1 MSATFVSTKIVTYPS
16 SPGCNCSFFTKS
28 NENTILGSPV
38 DDCWCFS
45 IKPSICGLFSSSL
58 RKNVL
63 DCSVSVT
70 AAFRGINCFAFFLVV
85 FFPVAFCPIIP
96 PPLAKGEDDDD
107 AIPRIASVVIVGGC
121 RNACNGKGLNRLNS
135 LDIIGLISLQIAPP
149 LPMEKTSK
157 GMLWRG
163 IGVLA

>member
-70 AAFRGINCFAFFLVV
+70 AAFRGMNCFVFFLAF
-85 FFPVAFCPIIP
+85 FFPVAPCPIMP

-107 AIPRIASVVIVGGC
+107 AIPRRAPVVIVGSC
-121 RNACNGKGLNRLNS
+121 RNAGDGKGCNRL
-135 LDIIGLISLQIAPP
+135 DFQDTIGLICLQIASS
-149 LPMEKTSK
+149 LTMEE
-157 GMLWRG
+157 
-163 IGVLA
+163 